1 MPYGYE
7 KMWPARQC
15 LTGQN
20 ALDSPDSKKKVI
32 QQKRLGITAM
42 TGGPARPD
50 YIG

>member
-1 MPYGYE
+1 MPHGYE
-7 KMWPARQC
+7 KMWPTRQC

-20 ALDSPDSKKKVI
+20 GLDSPDSKKVI